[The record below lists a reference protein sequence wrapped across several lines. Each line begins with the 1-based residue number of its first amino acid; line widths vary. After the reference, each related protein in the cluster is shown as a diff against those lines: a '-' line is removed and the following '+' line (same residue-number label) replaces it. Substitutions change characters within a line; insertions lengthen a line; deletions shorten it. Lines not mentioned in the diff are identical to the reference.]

1 MPTASTTN
9 TAASATDTAASA
21 ADTTATAAALLLLL
35 LPLLLLLLICCLSG
49 TSLPDWGP
57 AGVQTLHW
65 VLYLTQS
72 HIILS
77 TALEAG
83 IILFISIIRKQKLR
97 EEICPKSQLLRGAW
111 MSPDPSACILFILPS
126 AVLWTVPRLMT
137 Q

>member
-9 TAASATDTAASA
+9 TAASATDMLLVLLIP
-21 ADTTATAAALLLLL
+21 LLLLL
-35 LPLLLLLLICCLSG
+35 PLLLLPLPLLLLLLICCLSG

-57 AGVQTLHW
+57 AGLQTLHW